1 MGAYIALISAFILVK
16 GTLSDK
22 FDWML
27 KSIAQNN
34 VFIPV
39 VVLALA
45 GGFSAVTKGIGGVDA
60 IVALCLKYVPTSV
73 VTAGFFVV
81 GSIISLASGSSAT
94 TVVAIAPVALTFASS
109 AGISLPLMLG
119 TIMGSAMFGNS
130 CSPVSDCTIVS
141 NSIIGLGTK
150 KGPTDK
156 LISQLTIYAGPYL
169 LTVILL
175 FIFGR
180 SSGTAVGLETAADAI
195 NLPAIIPYIL
205 ILILAFSGINFVL
218 TLSAGIFV
226 GLVIGVAQ
234 STFDL
239 LNGFQTIA
247 NGMYG
252 MANMILL
259 FIFMGGTVGIVAAG
273 GGIEWI
279 VAHLTKLIK
288 GRKSAEAVV
297 LILNGLLVFLVG
309 NDTIPMMTLGSV
321 IKDIAHRYKLDARR
335 VAALMPIGTA
345 SMAVIVPYTGASLT
359 AASYLETNTF
369 SLSFVEG
376 IPYDWFVLLV
386 LFFTVISIFIPFAN
400 KRFEKDPWD
409 YEEWIM

>member
-1 MGAYIALISAFILVK
+1 MCTFFGAGIFCASIGIDKPFAQFPASMGAYIALISAFILVK

-156 LISQLTIYAGPYL
+156 LMISVDDIRRTVSLDRHPALYL
-169 LTVILL
+169 WPLL
-175 FIFGR
+175 RDR
-180 SSGTAVGLETAADAI
+180 SWS
-195 NLPAIIPYIL
+195 
-205 ILILAFSGINFVL
+205 
-218 TLSAGIFV
+218 
-226 GLVIGVAQ
+226 
-234 STFDL
+234 
-239 LNGFQTIA
+239 
-247 NGMYG
+247 
-252 MANMILL
+252 
-259 FIFMGGTVGIVAAG
+259 
-273 GGIEWI
+273 
-279 VAHLTKLIK
+279 
-288 GRKSAEAVV
+288 
-297 LILNGLLVFLVG
+297 
-309 NDTIPMMTLGSV
+309 
-321 IKDIAHRYKLDARR
+321 
-335 VAALMPIGTA
+335 
-345 SMAVIVPYTGASLT
+345 
-359 AASYLETNTF
+359 
-369 SLSFVEG
+369 
-376 IPYDWFVLLV
+376 
-386 LFFTVISIFIPFAN
+386 
-400 KRFEKDPWD
+400 
-409 YEEWIM
+409 